1 MIITK
6 QELPPLNVVKEQA
19 KALRSALSTA
29 GTIVSH
35 SKSLELIAHQFGF
48 KDWNT
53 LHATIG
59 NRPAKNPITIGR
71 TVSGRYLGQP
81 FSAEIIGVRAF
92 QASNRF
98 RLTLNLD
105 VPIDVVTFDSFSSF
119 RKRIHCTVD
128 QNGVSTERTSNGK
141 PQMVLELVQ

>member
-1 MIITK
+1 MITK
-6 QELPPLNVVKEQA
+6 QDLPQLNAVKEQA
-19 KALRSALSTA
+19 KALRSALLTDGTA
-29 GTIVSH
+29 VSH

-53 LHATIG
+53 LHAAIG
-59 NRPAKNPITIGR
+59 NRPATNPITIGR
-71 TVSGRYLGQP
+71 TVCGRYLGQP

-92 QASNRF
+92 RTSNHF

-119 RKRIHCTVD
+119 RKRIHCTVN
-128 QNGVSTERTSNGK
+128 QNGISAERTSNGE